1 MTSKS
6 PVLWPGSSRTTNDC
20 NRQARLPVRRRRASR
35 PVPMMVALRA
45 FRAMRSHLRDS
56 FELHVQ
62 LLNDIDEVLAI
73 VDGT

>member
-1 MTSKS
+1 
-6 PVLWPGSSRTTNDC
+6 
-20 NRQARLPVRRRRASR
+20 
-35 PVPMMVALRA
+35 MMVALRA